1 MENRSSE
8 KRSPCVIY
16 ALLGGLSLTSGI
28 VGALVGGALIW
39 FFVARPIAD
48 QTTQTPVPATPPST
62 LLPSLSPPTA
72 ATNDSVRTAP
82 ARIARET
89 GPSVVTVVSQL
100 PPQIGF
106 FGTFQP
112 PPARGSGVII
122 DPRGYIITNHHVVE
136 GARQLYV
143 ILADGRQRPAQLIGS
158 DYPFSDLALI
168 KIEGDTYPTARLGNS
183 DAVQAGDWVVAIGSA
198 LGDLRNSVTVGVVS
212 GLGRSLQTRDVV
224 LDDLIQTDA
233 TINRGNSGGPLL
245 NLDGEVIGINT
256 AIIRGGAEQAEG
268 IGFAIPSNT
277 VRYVADQLITRGRVA
292 RPYLPIEFVPIT
304 PRLAA
309 WYNLPV
315 DYGLFIQAV
324 KRGSALAQAGV
335 QPGDIL
341 LSLGG
346 QRIDEAHPLLR
357 VLARHQVGE
366 EVEIEIWRDNA
377 IQTIRIMLEELPR

>member
-1 MENRSSE
+1 MENRTAE
-8 KRSPCVIY
+8 KRSPCLTY
-16 ALLGGLSLTSGI
+16 ALPGALSLVSGMI
-28 VGALVGGALIW
+28 GVIIGGVLIW
-39 FFVARPIAD
+39 FFVARPLAD
-48 QTTQTPVPATPPST
+48 QASVALPATPVPPTLPP
-62 LLPSLSPPTA
+62 LQPTVVA
-72 ATNDSVRTAP
+72 ADPVRAAP
-82 ARIARET
+82 ARVVREV

-100 PPQIGF
+100 LSQVGF

-122 DPRGYIITNHHVVE
+122 DSRGYVITNHHVIE

-143 ILADGRQRPAQLIGS
+143 ILADGRQRPAQLVGS
-158 DYPFSDLALI
+158 DYPFSDLALV
-168 KIEGDTYPTARLGNS
+168 KIEGDAYPAARLGDS
-183 DAVQAGDWVVAIGSA
+183 DAVQPGEWVIAIGSA
-198 LGDLRNSVTVGVVS
+198 LGDLRNSVTIGVVS

-233 TINRGNSGGPLL
+233 SINRGNSGGPLV

-256 AIIRGGAEQAEG
+256 AIIRGGTEQAEG

-277 VRYVADQLITRGRVA
+277 VRYVADQLISRGRVA

-315 DYGLFIQAV
+315 DYGLFIRAV
-324 KRGSALAQAGV
+324 GRGSDLERAGV
-335 QPGDIL
+335 RPGDIL

-346 QRIDEAHPLLR
+346 QRIDEEHPLLR
-357 VLARHQVGE
+357 ILARHQAGE
-366 EVEIEIWRDNA
+366 EVEIEIWRDNRVETVRVA
-377 IQTIRIMLEELPR
+377 LEELPQ

>member
-1 MENRSSE
+1 MENRTAE
-8 KRSPCVIY
+8 KRSPCLTY
-16 ALLGGLSLTSGI
+16 ALLGALSLASGI
-28 VGALVGGALIW
+28 VGVIIGGALIW
-39 FFVARPIAD
+39 FFVARPLTD
-48 QTTQTPVPATPPST
+48 QAPVAQPATAAPPT
-62 LLPSLSPPTA
+62 LSPPQPTA
-72 ATNDSVRTAP
+72 VASDPVRTAP
-82 ARIARET
+82 ARVVREV

-100 PPQIGF
+100 PPQAGF

-122 DPRGYIITNHHVVE
+122 DARGYIITNHHVIE

-143 ILADGRQRPAQLIGS
+143 ILADGRQRPAQLVGS
-158 DYPFSDLALI
+158 DYPFSDLALV
-168 KIEGDTYPTARLGNS
+168 KIEGDTYPAARLGDS
-183 DAVQAGDWVVAIGSA
+183 DAVQPGEWVIAIGSA
-198 LGDLRNSVTVGVVS
+198 LGDLRNSVTIGVVS

-233 TINRGNSGGPLL
+233 SINRGNSGGPLV
-245 NLDGEVIGINT
+245 NLDGDVIGINT

-315 DYGLFIQAV
+315 DYGLFIRAV
-324 KRGSALAQAGV
+324 GRGSALEQAGV

-346 QRIDEAHPLLR
+346 RRIDEEHPLLR
-357 VLARHQVGE
+357 ILARHQVGE
-366 EVEIEIWRDNA
+366 EVEIEIWRGNSV
-377 IQTIRIMLEELPR
+377 QTVRVALEELPR

>member
-1 MENRSSE
+1 MENRTAAE
-8 KRSPCVIY
+8 KRSPCLTY
-16 ALLGGLSLTSGI
+16 ALLGALSLTSGI
-28 VGALVGGALIW
+28 VGVIIGGALIW
-39 FFVARPIAD
+39 FFVARPLAD
-48 QTTQTPVPATPPST
+48 QAAPTPSATVTPLTLPP
-62 LLPSLSPPTA
+62 LSQPTTA
-72 ATNDSVRTAP
+72 ASDPVRTAP
-82 ARIARET
+82 ARVAREV

-100 PPQIGF
+100 PSEVGF

-122 DPRGYIITNHHVVE
+122 DPRGYIITNHHVIE

-143 ILADGRQRPAQLIGS
+143 ILADGRQRPARLVGS
-158 DYPFSDLALI
+158 DYPFSDLALV
-168 KIEGDTYPTARLGNS
+168 KIEGDGYPAARLGDS
-183 DAVQAGDWVVAIGSA
+183 DAVQPGEWVIAIGSA
-198 LGDLRNSVTVGVVS
+198 LGDLRNSVTIGVVS

-233 TINRGNSGGPLL
+233 TINRGNSGGPLV

-324 KRGSALAQAGV
+324 GRGSALERAGV
-335 QPGDIL
+335 RAGDIL

-346 QRIDEAHPLLR
+346 QRIDEEHPLLR
-357 VLARHQVGE
+357 ILARHQVGE
-366 EVEIEIWRDNA
+366 EVEIEIWRDNGV
-377 IQTIRIMLEELPR
+377 QTLRVTLEELPR

>member
-1 MENRSSE
+1 MENRTAE
-8 KRSPCVIY
+8 KRSPCLTY
-16 ALLGGLSLTSGI
+16 ALLGALSLASGI
-28 VGALVGGALIW
+28 VGVIIGGVLIW
-39 FFVARPIAD
+39 FFVARPLMD
-48 QTTQTPVPATPPST
+48 QTPVAQPATA
-62 LLPSLSPPTA
+62 LPPTLPPLQPTMVA
-72 ATNDSVRTAP
+72 SDPVRTAP
-82 ARIARET
+82 ARVMREV

-100 PPQIGF
+100 PPQAGF

-122 DPRGYIITNHHVVE
+122 DSRGYIITNHHVIE

-143 ILADGRQRPAQLIGS
+143 ILADGRQRPAQLVGS
-158 DYPFSDLALI
+158 DYPFSDLALV
-168 KIEGDTYPTARLGNS
+168 KIEGDTYPAARLGDS
-183 DAVQAGDWVVAIGSA
+183 DAVQPGEWVLAIGSA
-198 LGDLRNSVTVGVVS
+198 LGDLRNSVTIGVVS

-233 TINRGNSGGPLL
+233 SINRGNSGGPLV
-245 NLDGEVIGINT
+245 NLDGDVIGINT

-315 DYGLFIQAV
+315 DYGLFIRAV
-324 KRGSALAQAGV
+324 GRGSALEQAGV

-346 QRIDEAHPLLR
+346 RRIDEEHPLLR
-357 VLARHQVGE
+357 ILARHQVGE
-366 EVEIEIWRDNA
+366 EVEIEIWRGNSV
-377 IQTIRIMLEELPR
+377 QTVRVALEELPR

>member
-1 MENRSSE
+1 MENRTAE
-8 KRSPCVIY
+8 KRSPCLTY
-16 ALLGGLSLTSGI
+16 ALIGALSLVSGI
-28 VGALVGGALIW
+28 VGVMIGGALIW
-39 FFVARPIAD
+39 FFIARPLAD
-48 QTTQTPVPATPPST
+48 QAALAPSVTPAPPTPPP
-62 LLPSLSPPTA
+62 LQPTVGA
-72 ATNDSVRTAP
+72 GDPVRLAP
-82 ARIARET
+82 ARVAREV

-100 PPQIGF
+100 PSQGGF

-122 DPRGYIITNHHVVE
+122 DARGYIITNYHVVE

-143 ILADGRQRPAQLIGS
+143 ILADGRQQPAQLVGS
-158 DYPFSDLALI
+158 DYPFSDLALV
-168 KIEGDTYPTARLGNS
+168 KIEGDAYPAARLGDS
-183 DAVQAGDWVVAIGSA
+183 DAVQPGEWVIAIGSA
-198 LGDLRNSVTVGVVS
+198 LGDLRNSVTIGVVS
-212 GLGRSLQTRDVV
+212 GIGRSLQTRDVV

-233 TINRGNSGGPLL
+233 SINRGNSGGPLV

-256 AIIRGGAEQAEG
+256 AIIRGGTEQAEG

-315 DYGLFIQAV
+315 DYGLFLRGV
-324 KRGSALAQAGV
+324 GRGSGLERAGV

-346 QRIDEAHPLLR
+346 QRIDEEHPLLR
-357 VLARHQVGE
+357 ILARHQVGE
-366 EVEIEIWRDNA
+366 EVEIEIWRGNA
-377 IQTIRIMLEELPR
+377 VQVMRVTLEELPR